1 MAVLVAF
8 IRFSMR
14 LPAEYTEAKEK
25 NLKHMTM
32 TAELTS

>member
-1 MAVLVAF
+1 
-8 IRFSMR
+8 